1 MRILKFGGT
10 SVGTPE
16 RILQVI
22 EIVKGALQKEK
33 VAVVVSAFGGITDQL
48 IKVSEMAS
56 SGDESYKDLQI
67 EIETR
72 HIQAIKTL
80 VHARRQSGVVAEI
93 KFLLNELEDI
103 LHGIYL
109 VKELSTKMR
118 DFILSFGERLSAS
131 IIAEAFKEKEIDARF
146 TDSRKLIVTDKN
158 FGNANVNFTETNER
172 IQKHFINAQGEL
184 IILPGFV
191 ASTKNNE
198 TTTLGRGGSDYT
210 ASIFAGALH
219 VEVLE
224 IWTDVNGMMTADP
237 RKVRTAFT
245 IPEISYEEAME
256 LSYFG
261 AKVIYP
267 PSIQPAY
274 QKEIPILVK
283 NTFDPKGKNT
293 IISGNA
299 PDDEKPIRGISSM
312 KDIALVTLTGS
323 GLVGVTGSA
332 SRLFNALAKIQI
344 NVILISQASS
354 EHSITI
360 AVKEIDSELASKVI
374 YKEFK
379 EEFKGQKLDQ
389 VIVEQA
395 LSIVAVVGKNM
406 KKTPGVAG
414 RLFSSLGR
422 NGVNVLAIA
431 QGASELNISLV
442 VRQIDERKAVSIIH
456 EAFFLSETKALHL
469 FIAGSTG
476 LIGKTLLSQITK
488 QFGSLKENSAI
499 DIRLIGLM
507 NTRKMVIEPNGI
519 NPESAQKVIEKADT
533 KSSLDAFVDEMISQN
548 LRNTVFVDATASQQI
563 SDKYEEILNANISIV
578 TPNKLACSG
587 DINYYKRLKKI
598 ARKRGAK
605 FLFET
610 NVGAGLPVISTLND
624 LIQSGDKIIKIE
636 AILSGTLNYI
646 TNNVSKDKKISEVV
660 LDAKE
665 AGLTEPDPRIDLS
678 GSDVARKILILA
690 RELGYEL
697 NMEDVD
703 SEAFIS
709 KECLEAK
716 DISEFFEKLKAY
728 DETFEK
734 ERSKLDANDEKYR
747 IIATLEDGKPK
758 VKVKTFDKTHPF
770 YMAEGSDNIILYTTN
785 RYNELPLMIKGP
797 GAGAEV
803 TAAGVFADIIR
814 IVD

>member
-1 MRILKFGGT
+1 MRVLKFGGT

-22 EIVKGALQKEK
+22 EIVKDALQKEK

-56 SGDESYKDLQI
+56 SGNEGYKDLQR

-109 VKELSTKMR
+109 VKELSPKMK

-146 TDSRKLIVTDKN
+146 TDSRNLIITDKN

-184 IILPGFV
+184 MILPGFV

-274 QKEIPILVK
+274 QKQIPILVK

-293 IISGNA
+293 IISGDA

-332 SRLFNALAKIQI
+332 SRLFNALAKSQI

-354 EHSITI
+354 EHSITT
-360 AVKEIDSELASKVI
+360 AVEEKNAELASKVI

-414 RLFSSLGR
+414 KLFSSLGR

-507 NTRKMVIEPNGI
+507 NTRKMVIEPQGI
-519 NPESAQKVIEKADT
+519 NPGSANEVIENADK
-533 KSSLDAFVDEMISQN
+533 KSSLDSFVDEMISQN
-548 LRNTVFVDATASQQI
+548 LRNTVFVDATASQLI
-563 SDKYEEILNANISIV
+563 SDQYEKILNANISIV

-690 RELGYEL
+690 RELGYDL
-697 NMEDVD
+697 NMEDVE
-703 SEAFIS
+703 SEPFIS
-709 KECLEAK
+709 KESLDAS
-716 DISEFFEKLKAY
+716 DISDFFEKLKAY

-734 ERSKLDANDEKYR
+734 ERSKLDAKDEKYR